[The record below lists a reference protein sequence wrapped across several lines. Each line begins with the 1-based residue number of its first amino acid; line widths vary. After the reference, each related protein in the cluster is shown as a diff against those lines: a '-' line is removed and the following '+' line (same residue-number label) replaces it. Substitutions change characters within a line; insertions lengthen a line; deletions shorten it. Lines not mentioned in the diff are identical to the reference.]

1 MDPLASHPLALF
13 NNFAVTARSDLVQAI
28 DQNINL
34 WSCASKTSAKACSS
48 VEFDGEMYIRAQ
60 FPPKVDSLRRA
71 QVSE

>member
-48 VEFDGEMYIRAQ
+48 VEFDGKCTSVHNF
-60 FPPKVDSLRRA
+60 FPRSIH
-71 QVSE
+71 SEERK